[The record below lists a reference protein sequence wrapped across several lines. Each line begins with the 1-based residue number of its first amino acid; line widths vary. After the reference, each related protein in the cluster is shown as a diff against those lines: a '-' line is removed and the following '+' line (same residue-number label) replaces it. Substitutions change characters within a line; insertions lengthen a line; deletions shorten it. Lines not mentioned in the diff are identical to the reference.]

1 VKDSE
6 RETFLVAFQ
15 EVLKPFFRIAEHFGV
30 PGHELRDSFAQSAVE
45 FFAEQI
51 NSKEQ
56 RAASPA
62 RVAMYAGLNQAE
74 VIDRIRRRGSAA
86 LTLARRSQL
95 LSELLNAW
103 HTEPGYAGVYDI
115 ARELPFEAEDSKPSF
130 SSLCEKVSPGADPR
144 DLLDDLEASRCIE
157 HLDGGFIRPLTRAYV
172 LPAGNVARLDRMGKV
187 LVNFTESYAKGI
199 VGDAG
204 RFTAFS
210 ERTLVS
216 DFALSDRGAKLFNDE
231 VRDRGTKL
239 LTDLDSWLTTQASAV
254 SDQTGRRF
262 GCGLYVFEDAASVGR
277 SPISLEDSP
286 GADTHLHSDSDSNG
300 PVVVDV
306 LENVTQNQKN

>member
-1 VKDSE
+1 MKDSE

-30 PGHELRDSFAQSAVE
+30 PGHELRDSFSQSAVE

-56 RAASPA
+56 RPASAA
-62 RVAMYAGLNQAE
+62 RVAMYAGLNQSE
-74 VIDRIRRRGSAA
+74 VVDRIRRRGSAA
-86 LTLARRSQL
+86 QSLARRAQL

-103 HTEPGYAGVYDI
+103 HTEIGYAGVYDI
-115 ARELPFEAEDSKPSF
+115 AREIPFDADGDKPSF
-130 SSLCEKVSPGADPR
+130 AALCARVWPGADPHEV
-144 DLLDDLEASRCIE
+144 LDDLNASKCIE
-157 HLDGGFIRPLTRAYV
+157 HLDGGFLRPLTRAYV
-172 LPAGNVARLDRMGKV
+172 LPEGNVARLDRMGRV
-187 LVNFTESYAKGI
+187 LVNFSESYARGI
-199 VGDAG
+199 VGDSD

-216 DFALSDRGAKLFNDE
+216 DFSLSNAGAKQFNDE

-239 LTDLDSWLTTQASAV
+239 LTDLDSWLTAQANVV
-254 SDQTGRRF
+254 SDESGRRY

-277 SPISLEDSP
+277 SPIRLDDSSP
-286 GADTHLHSDSDSNG
+286 ENSPVDYSDERVT

-306 LENVTQNQKN
+306 LENVTKTPRN